1 MAAPRWG
8 MMAAMPALAVAGC
21 HHRLPA
27 ELLVGVTPGPYK
39 SAGEYQLDITS
50 CQQFARTEMLT
61 QPRASGRP
69 QVRLDAAYA
78 ECMARQGN
86 RVPGYPEPLPAAYG
100 APPQAYRRPV
110 RPVARPVAAPRPPP
124 AVAAVPAVPGPAASP
139 PAGAAPP
146 NWVAPV
152 APQQAR

>member
-1 MAAPRWG
+1 MAAARCG
-8 MMAAMPALAVAGC
+8 TLAALSALAVAGC

-27 ELLVGVTPGPYK
+27 EPLVGVMPGPYK

-61 QPRASGRP
+61 LPRAAGRP

-86 RVPGYPEPLPAAYG
+86 SVPGYPEPMPVAYG
-100 APPQAYRRPV
+100 APPPSYRRPA
-110 RPVARPVAAPRPPP
+110 RPVARPVATPRPQP
-124 AVAAVPAVPGPAASP
+124 AAAAAPIVPGTAAP
-139 PAGAAPP
+139 LPAGAAPP
-146 NWVAPV
+146 NWVAL
-152 APQQAR
+152 AARQ